1 MIIFRIMYI
10 LYSENNLVV
19 GVEFLMCFWSNALE
33 EVREDKVS
41 RQGEE
46 LALDRN
52 VESFFFI

>member
-1 MIIFRIMYI
+1 MYI

-19 GVEFLMCFWSNALE
+19 AVEFLMYFWSNALE

-52 VESFFFI
+52 VETFFFI